1 MGTGG
6 ALTRT
11 PGPLVRLES
20 NHGEPE
26 RPSARDAQDV
36 PHGRSEGGLPLRGP
50 ARRCGMRNLG
60 VPVQHGRAV
69 PLRLHEVRAHRPRH
83 PNRAVGHR
91 LHRDA
96 ALHGDALLITR

>member
-1 MGTGG
+1 MENQNDQVLVTRKTFLTGG
-6 ALTRT
+6 
-11 PGPLVRLES
+11 
-20 NHGEPE
+20 
-26 RPSARDAQDV
+26 QK
-36 PHGRSEGGLPLRGP
+36 GGLPLRGP

-83 PNRAVGHR
+83 PNRVVGHR

-96 ALHGDALLITR
+96 APLGAALLA